1 MPDNSCPDGKNKNP
15 VITKFKLEIM
25 SKEEVKKEIEYLR
38 DKRSKYGWRDGD
50 SERFDEL
57 QKLWE
62 NLAHIDEKG
71 KYTKAPEL

>member
-1 MPDNSCPDGKNKNP
+1 M
-15 VITKFKLEIM
+15 TKLEIM

-50 SERFDEL
+50 SERFNEL

-62 NLAHIDEKG
+62 NFSHIDEKG